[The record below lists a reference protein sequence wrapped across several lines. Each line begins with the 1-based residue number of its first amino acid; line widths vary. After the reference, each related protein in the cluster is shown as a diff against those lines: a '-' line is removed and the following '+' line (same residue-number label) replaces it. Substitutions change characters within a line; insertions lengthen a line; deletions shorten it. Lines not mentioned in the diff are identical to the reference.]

1 MFNYYVNKSSKDHK
15 THCLRFL
22 YIFIIGVGV
31 SKMVGKSF
39 TIYLSI
45 AKLQFMF
52 DITYFGALQSN
63 VKLGIPGD
71 A

>member
-1 MFNYYVNKSSKDHK
+1 
-15 THCLRFL
+15 
-22 YIFIIGVGV
+22 
-31 SKMVGKSF
+31 MVGKSF

-63 VKLGIPGD
+63 VKLGTPGD